1 MIAAVEKRDFDIDHR
16 IAGKRAVFGRFL
28 NALFDRRNVFPRNRA
43 ALDRIDKFKSG
54 AGLLRLE
61 VDPNIAVLAATAGL
75 ANETALLFNFLANG
89 FFVGDLRLADVGADI
104 EFAQQAIDDDFEMQ
118 ARPCRR

>member
-1 MIAAVEKRDFDIDHR
+1 MIAAIEKSGFDIDHR
-16 IAGKRAVFGRFL
+16 IAGKRTIFGRFL
-28 NALFDRRNVFPRNRA
+28 NAFFHSRNIFPRNGTT
-43 ALDRIDKFKSG
+43 LDRIDKFKPG

-75 ANETALLFNFLANG
+75 ADEAALLFDFFANG
-89 FFVGDLRLADVGADI
+89 LLIGDLRLADVGADT
-104 EFAQQAIDDDFEMQ
+104 ELAQQAIDDDFEMQ